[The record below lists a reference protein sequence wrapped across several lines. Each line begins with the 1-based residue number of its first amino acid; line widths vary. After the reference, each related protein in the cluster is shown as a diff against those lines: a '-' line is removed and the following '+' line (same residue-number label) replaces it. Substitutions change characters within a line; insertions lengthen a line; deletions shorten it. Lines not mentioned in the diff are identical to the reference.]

1 MARLNP
7 AGASAQPDDP
17 GLAFSHSAVSRSRFD
32 WFVGTTGASS
42 HDDGSLTY
50 EPYCGLREKPF
61 GLSSD
66 PRFFFS
72 KSSHGAAFDKLA
84 AGIRRREGILA
95 LTGEVGT
102 GKTTLCRAVLQS
114 LDERTFATIVPDPF
128 LSREDLLKRLLIDFG
143 IVSAESVRS
152 GRLHSASRTDLSY
165 PLYDFLASLQP
176 LHAFA
181 VVVIDEAQN
190 LTSELLEEIRILS
203 DLEDRQ
209 KLLEVLLVG
218 QPELRT
224 RLTTSAMRQLS
235 QRITTRLELSP
246 LQLGEVQAYVSHR
259 LMVAGNNG
267 RVQFTEA
274 AIGHV
279 FSASSGIPRVIN
291 LVCDRALLRA
301 VGAET
306 TTVDADHVLWA
317 VDDLKLLAGARP
329 LAQRSEN
336 QVGTDAAVEDWVP
349 DPEASTQDAS
359 SPGSRQVFEE
369 GGQTIS
375 EEGAPEPGRRRRTR
389 LLTLAVAGLVLAAG
403 LGTYWLRKGPTS
415 SPSPP
420 LAERTRP
427 TQDVS
432 ATADRGGPS
441 PEISAGGALP
451 AAASPAPD
459 REPGKPQVQEVAPGF
474 AIQMAT
480 FQTSGRAVQALQQF
494 LDAGYR
500 GWSTRVE
507 LRDGGQ
513 AFGVFLGPYENHS
526 AAELDLDKARQIPGF
541 NGGRVIQITPSV
553 QPPTQP

>member
-17 GLAFSHSAVSRSRFD
+17 GLAFSRTAESRSRFE
-32 WFVGTTGASS
+32 WFVGTAGASP

-50 EPYCGLREKPF
+50 EPFCGLREKPF
-61 GLSSD
+61 SLSSD

-72 KSSHGAAFDKLA
+72 KSSHGTAFDKLA

-152 GRLHSASRTDLSY
+152 GRLQSASRTDLSY

-176 LHAFA
+176 LNAFA

-224 RLTTSAMRQLS
+224 RLTTNAMRQLS
-235 QRITTRLELSP
+235 QRITTTLELSP
-246 LQLGEVQAYVSHR
+246 LQLEEVQAYVSHR
-259 LMVAGNNG
+259 LKVAGNDG

-274 AIGHV
+274 AIGQV
-279 FSASSGIPRVIN
+279 FSASNGIPRVIN

-301 VGAET
+301 VGAKT
-306 TTVDADHVLWA
+306 STVDADHVLWA
-317 VDDLKLLAGARP
+317 VDDLKLSPGARP
-329 LAQRSEN
+329 PAQPFRS
-336 QVGTDAAVEDWVP
+336 QARTDGALDDSVP
-349 DPEASTQDAS
+349 DPELSTQDAS
-359 SPGSRQVFEE
+359 SPGPRQVFEE
-369 GGQTIS
+369 VGQTTS
-375 EEGAPEPGRRRRTR
+375 EEGASEPASRRRLRWPM
-389 LLTLAVAGLVLAAG
+389 LAAAAVVLAAG
-403 LGTYWLRKGPTS
+403 LGAYWFLKGPTPSSS
-415 SPSPP
+415 SPS
-420 LAERTRP
+420 LDRRP
-427 TQDVS
+427 AHDVP
-432 ATADRGGPS
+432 ATADRGGSS
-441 PEISAGGALP
+441 PRVPAGGAVP
-451 AAASPAPD
+451 AADSPVAD
-459 REPGKPQVQEVAPGF
+459 REPGKPQTLEAAPGF

-480 FQTSGRAVQALQQF
+480 FQTSGRAAQALQQF
-494 LDAGYR
+494 LDAGYT
-500 GWSTRVE
+500 GWSTKVD

-513 AFGVFLGPYENHS
+513 AFGVFLGPYETRT
-526 AAELDLDKARQIPGF
+526 AAELELDKTRQIPGF
-541 NGGRVIQITPSV
+541 SGGRVIQITPSV
-553 QPPTQP
+553 QPPAQP